1 MSRNVRLV
9 ICAALCAVLIVATT
23 VATAPWWAP
32 EITARY
38 SPLPGQ
44 VLAVAERN
52 DKKPGSDPGV
62 AQAVEDRFSR
72 ADPALAE
79 ATLTAAVSGDPS
91 AARLLRGIPN
101 DRLGKGWPL
110 RLGEGVDRAPR
121 EDVRLDLLRSLAADR
136 PDKVERT
143 APVAALIRRL
153 ASGGKWERSLAVQ
166 ALAFAADAGDDA
178 AITAL
183 IEALADR
190 EEVVRLA
197 AVRSL
202 WKASDP
208 RILPALMAITND
220 TGEMIAG
227 LALEQIAGRLK
238 NGAPGTADL
247 SALAAAIV
255 KNLGDDDVRGNAL
268 HGMSAASS
276 FYPYTNADAVPPGLV
291 SALRT
296 ALDDG
301 DYQRRQMA
309 ASLLRFL
316 DPEPSLRLA
325 EVTIEGLADD
335 AAFWDRPIPSPSG
348 NRVPY
353 TPLCNAAEGQ
363 RWLIANPGHCPNRLL
378 AAALDS
384 ADDQQRLLAADALA
398 YRADGDDPLLT
409 PVLVDFL
416 SPQQTSEFRP
426 MQTAFAALC
435 RYAARDQAVLEANLE
450 DALIQRRFGCAVLL
464 AFNRRSDL
472 SPRIAPILLP
482 HLRDNHLE
490 GDAALAV
497 RGLFLLGQ
505 AAEPM
510 LRAAL
515 PTADPQQRSLIE
527 MILRDWA
534 DPPTSAWKAQQRMIA
549 HQTPRVGNLVY
560 DGAIEDRYE
569 KLGRFPS
576 GQWR

>member
-1 MSRNVRLV
+1 MPRNVRLV
-9 ICAALCAVLIVATT
+9 ICVALCVALILATT

-32 EITARY
+32 EITVRY

-52 DKKPGSDPGV
+52 EKKTHSDQSV
-62 AQAVEDRFSR
+62 ARALEVRFSR

-79 ATLTAAVSGDPS
+79 ATLTAAVAGDS
-91 AARLLRGIPN
+91 LAARLLRDIPN
-101 DRLGKGWPL
+101 ERLGAGWPL

-121 EDVRLDLLRSLAADR
+121 EDVRLDLLRSLAAHR
-136 PDKVERT
+136 QDKVERT
-143 APVAALIRRL
+143 APVAALIRRQ

-166 ALAFAADAGDDA
+166 GLAFAADSGDDA

-190 EEVVRLA
+190 EEEVRLA

-202 WKASDP
+202 WKANDP
-208 RILPALMAITND
+208 RILPALLAITND
-220 TGEMIAG
+220 TGEQIAG
-227 LALEQIAGRLK
+227 LALEQIAERLK
-238 NGAPGTADL
+238 TAAPGNADL
-247 SALAAAIV
+247 SALASAIV

-268 HGMSAASS
+268 HGMYAATE
-276 FYPYTNADAVPPGLV
+276 FYPYPSASAVPAVLLA
-291 SALRT
+291 ALRT

-309 ASLLRFL
+309 ASLLRSL

-335 AAFWDRPIPSPSG
+335 AAFWQRAISSPSG
-348 NRVPY
+348 NRFPY
-353 TPLCNAAEGQ
+353 TPLFNAADGQ
-363 RWLIANPGHCPNRLL
+363 RWLIANPGHCPSRLL

-384 ADDQQRLLAADALA
+384 ADDQQRLLAADALS

-416 SPQQTSEFRP
+416 SPQQVAEFRP

-435 RYAARDQAVLEANLE
+435 RYAARDQAVLESHLE
-450 DALIQRRFGCAVLL
+450 DPCIQRRFGCAVLL
-464 AFNRRSDL
+464 AFSRRGDL
-472 SPRIAPILLP
+472 ATRIAPILLP
-482 HLRDNHLE
+482 HLRDNLLE

-505 AAEPM
+505 TAEP
-510 LRAAL
+510 LLLAAL

-527 MILRDWA
+527 MILRDWQ
-534 DPPTSAWKAQQRMIA
+534 DPPTSAWKAQLRLSD

-576 GQWR
+576 GQWP